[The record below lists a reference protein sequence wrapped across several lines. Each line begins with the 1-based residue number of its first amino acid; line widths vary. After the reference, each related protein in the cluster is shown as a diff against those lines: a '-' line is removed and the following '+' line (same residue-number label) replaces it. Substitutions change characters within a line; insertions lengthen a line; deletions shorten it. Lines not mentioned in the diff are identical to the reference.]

1 MVIKKLRTVLLVWL
15 TLLALLAFFSSI
27 SRSGRDYFSME
38 SSLVDGI
45 LPVFSIFNSIK
56 TGIGSWWTHYVFL
69 TQTQQENKRLKKQLV
84 QLNQEN
90 IRLRETSSA
99 NERLRKLLQL
109 KGELSGPSLVA
120 DVVGRGPSPFL
131 QTIYI
136 NKGRKDGLV
145 RGMPVLL
152 PDGVVGRLERI
163 SGHFSQVV
171 LLNDP
176 SFSVDCLV
184 QRSRV
189 RGVLTG
195 IVGEGNCQVKYLAR
209 TEDIRAGDIIITS
222 GLDQV
227 YPKGVILG
235 RVLRVDSKV
244 KGIFLFV
251 EVAPECKASQIEE
264 VLIFQKKP
272 PIPDQEKSQDG

>member
-27 SRSGRDYFSME
+27 SRSGRDYFPVE

-45 LPVFSIFNSIK
+45 LPVFSVFNSIK
-56 TGIGSWWTHYVFL
+56 TGIGSWWSHYVFL
-69 TQTQQENKRLKKQLV
+69 IQTQQENKRLRKQLT
-84 QLNQEN
+84 LLKQEN
-90 IRLRETSSA
+90 IRLREMESA
-99 NERLRKLLQL
+99 NERLRKVLQL
-109 KGELSGPSLVA
+109 KSGLSGPSQVA
-120 DVVGRGPSPFL
+120 EVVGRGPSPFL
-131 QTIYI
+131 QSIFI
-136 NKGRKDGLV
+136 NKGRRDGLV

-152 PDGVVGRLERI
+152 PEGVVGRLEKT
-163 SGHFSQVV
+163 SGHYSQVI

-176 SFSVDCLV
+176 GFAVDCLV

-195 IVGEGNCQVKYLAR
+195 LPGGGNCLLKYIAR
-209 TEDIRAGDIIITS
+209 TEDIRAGDIVITS

-227 YPKGVILG
+227 FPKGLILG
-235 RVLRVDSKV
+235 RVLHVDSKV
-244 KGIFLFV
+244 KGLFLFV
-251 EVAPECKASQIEE
+251 EVVPECKASQIEE

-272 PIPDQEKSQDG
+272 PIPDQERSQDD

>member
-1 MVIKKLRTVLLVWL
+1 MVIKKLRTILLVW
-15 TLLALLAFFSSI
+15 LALLAFLALFTSI
-27 SRSGRDYFSME
+27 TRSGRDYFLLE

-45 LPVFSIFNSIK
+45 LPVFSVFTSIK
-56 TGIGSWWTHYVFL
+56 TGIGSLWTHYVFL
-69 TQTQQENKRLKKQLV
+69 TQTEQENKRLKKQLV

-90 IRLRETSSA
+90 IHLREAASA

-109 KGELSGPSLVA
+109 KGELPGPSQVA
-120 DVVGRGPSPFL
+120 EVVGRGPSPFL
-131 QTIYI
+131 QIIYI
-136 NKGRKDGLV
+136 NKGRKDGLS

-152 PDGVVGRLERI
+152 PDGVVGRLEKT
-163 SGHFSQVV
+163 SSFFSQVV

-176 SFSVDCLV
+176 AFAVDCLA

-195 IVGEGNCQVKYLAR
+195 IPGGGNCQVKYIAR
-209 TEDIRAGDIIITS
+209 TEDIRAGDIMVTS

-227 YPKGVILG
+227 FPKGLILG

-244 KGIFLFV
+244 KGMFLFV
-251 EVAPECKASQIEE
+251 EVVPECKTSQIEE
-264 VLIFQKKP
+264 VLIYRKKP
-272 PIPDQEKSQDG
+272 PIPDQDITQDG

>member
-1 MVIKKLRTVLLVWL
+1 M
-15 TLLALLAFFSSI
+15 
-27 SRSGRDYFSME
+27 
-38 SSLVDGI
+38 
-45 LPVFSIFNSIK
+45 PVFSVFNSIK
-56 TGIGSWWTHYVFL
+56 TGIKGWWNHYIFL

-84 QLNQEN
+84 QLTLEN
-90 IRLRETSSA
+90 VQLRETTAA

-109 KGELSGPSLVA
+109 KSEVPGPSRVA
-120 DVVGRGPSPFL
+120 EVVGRGPSPFL

-152 PDGVVGRLERI
+152 PSGVVGRLEKT
-163 SGHFSQVV
+163 SGHYSQVV

-176 SFSVDCLV
+176 GFAVDCLS

-195 IVGEGNCQVKYLAR
+195 IPGEGNCQLKYIAR

-227 YPKGVILG
+227 YPKGLILG

-251 EVAPECKASQIEE
+251 EVVPECKTSQIEE
-264 VLIFQKKP
+264 VLVFQKKP
-272 PIPDQEKSQDG
+272 PIPDQENSQND